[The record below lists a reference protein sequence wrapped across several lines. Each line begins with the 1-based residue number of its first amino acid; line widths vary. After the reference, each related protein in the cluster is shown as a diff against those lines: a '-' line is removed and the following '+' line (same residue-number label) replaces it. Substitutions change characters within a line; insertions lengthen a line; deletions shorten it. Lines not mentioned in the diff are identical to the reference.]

1 MPGASRQGLHGF
13 TVHGRSSGLKGLY
26 VFQYYDRLCPT
37 CWCPDSLL
45 YDTTYDTGKYRRA
58 AGAFQRWKIVDSER
72 VHLLDD
78 DENVLLGKGD
88 DVKEAEKKL
97 KQTDFIL

>member
-1 MPGASRQGLHGF
+1 M
-13 TVHGRSSGLKGLY
+13 
-26 VFQYYDRLCPT
+26 
-37 CWCPDSLL
+37 
-45 YDTTYDTGKYRRA
+45 
-58 AGAFQRWKIVDSER
+58 DSER